1 MSAKFVQVA
10 FDIDCTWDSTTPI
23 YRVYVNR
30 ELFTERT
37 WIWRNEYLEEMLQI
51 SAEPG
56 KYSISFE
63 LVDPESGAITVTNPR
78 VIQGAARIYPNHTL
92 VIFE

>member
-1 MSAKFVQVA
+1 MSTKFVQIA
-10 FDIDCTWDSTTPI
+10 FDLDCTWSDTNPR
-23 YRVYVNR
+23 YRVYVNQ

-37 WIWRNEYLEEMLQI
+37 WIWRNDYLEEMLQI

-56 KYSISFE
+56 KYSITFE
-63 LVDPESGAITVTNPR
+63 LVDPESGQLTVTNPR
-78 VIQGAARIYPNHTL
+78 VIQGAARMYHNHTL